1 MLKATAT
8 VKATAMATLTS
19 RGDIR
24 VDFGEGAVIGPLGEI
39 LETGREEKRDV
50 IILARRNM
58 CHRVVSR
65 LLPIRV
71 EVPTRTLLKWRAGRI
86 PMQPN
91 ARWVW
96 LINRVLENLQI
107 LSVGRVDSVM
117 NQPPSFQ
124 QKAGRRT

>member
-1 MLKATAT
+1 MW
-8 VKATAMATLTS
+8 V
-19 RGDIR
+19 
-24 VDFGEGAVIGPLGEI
+24 
-39 LETGREEKRDV
+39 
-50 IILARRNM
+50 ILARRNM

-86 PMQPN
+86 PMQPD

-107 LSVGRVDSVM
+107 LSVGWVDSVM